1 MDCSP
6 GLKLASALVVLL
18 MGCNFSSA
26 LSGGDSHAA
35 MAAATAS
42 IDALMERAVVKPD
55 HAGPYSVGYM
65 YETIKP
71 STKSYSP
78 TIKFFYPAQSAGQDA
93 AVNSA
98 GAPYPTVVQLTGFGG
113 NVESMNGVATRMASW
128 GLVIAE
134 FEVNWDD
141 WPNCANISDM
151 NDLLDQLE
159 RDNASSSHRLSGMM
173 DTLAFGIHGYSSGG
187 GICLVDAT
195 YIKRFK
201 AVASWASAIGND
213 YLDIL
218 APDFTQPVQLQA
230 GQNDATYKPNAAHA
244 YQVFGPPKA
253 FLEITGGTHQGP
265 YAYDAL
271 ISFFLRYLDGVAEY
285 DHFLYGTGAMDDA
298 ANLNYSLKF
307 TLPNGSFFPPN
318 ITMSAS
324 NTTVDEDGWV
334 FFNCS
339 YEGYLPVGHPK
350 GNFNWD
356 LNSDARVEV
365 SGPYNTTAAW
375 SYPQVAVPRAS
386 MWFQLGNLRLPA
398 NRTAGIL
405 VVNLPPNITAHG
417 ALSAVEDQ
425 TLHFTANASDTPSD
439 IPSLAYKWDFGD
451 GSQGNAQNASHYY
464 KQAGN
469 YTVKL
474 NVKDDDGAEANDQFA
489 VTVQNLPPTVAA
501 RPAVSALKDEEVRFT
516 GSGNDTPSDI
526 ALLQYRWDFGDGAG
540 TEWSTLPDA
549 THTFTRSG
557 NFTTNLSVRDD
568 DGARGGA
575 RTNVTVSNSP
585 PSASIRLPQDRATF
599 NKDEQV
605 RFTGAGA
612 DTPSDARTLTFS
624 WDFGDG
630 NRSDWTPLA
639 ETVHTY
645 TKGGKYLATL
655 WARDPEMALASST
668 VNIVIENAAPT
679 VRLLSPVAATF
690 NEDEKVRF
698 AAEADDTESDRPL
711 LAYSWEIDGKGYVGQ
726 TVELAFTDEGTHG
739 FKVTVTDPE
748 GATDSASGTVNIRNP
763 APKLA
768 ASFAPA
774 RIVESGTVN
783 FTAAVNDTPSDRP
796 VLEVVWDFG
805 DGNTSRGLSVSHVFA
820 RPGSYNGKVTV
831 SDDEN
836 GRAEQAFTILVD
848 AKQVTPPPP
857 PPATPSSS
865 SNSLPLAIG
874 AFAAVLA
881 MGALMALLARRRAKK
896 AP

>member
-1 MDCSP
+1 MDRSP
-6 GLKLASALVVLL
+6 GLKLAAALVVLL
-18 MGCNFSSA
+18 MACNFSSA
-26 LSGGDSHAA
+26 LSGGDAPGTIAGGHA
-35 MAAATAS
+35 S
-42 IDALMERAVVKPD
+42 FDAPLSRAVAKPD

-65 YETIKP
+65 YETITP

-78 TIKFFYPAQSAGQDA
+78 TIKFFYPAQSASQDA
-93 AVNSA
+93 AANSA

-113 NVESMNGVATRMASW
+113 GVESMNGVATRMASW

-159 RDNASSSHRLSGMM
+159 SDNASTSHGLAGMM
-173 DTLAFGIHGYSSGG
+173 DKLAFGIHGYSSGG

-195 YIKRFK
+195 AIKRFK
-201 AVASWASAIGND
+201 AVASWASAIDNG

-230 GQNDATYKPNAAHA
+230 GQNDAGYRPNAAHA

-265 YAYDAL
+265 YDYDAL
-271 ISFFLRYLDGVAEY
+271 ISFFLRYLDGIADY
-285 DHFLYGTGAMDDA
+285 DSYLFGNGAMDDL
-298 ANLNYSLKF
+298 ANGNYSLKF

-350 GNFNWD
+350 GTFNWD

-365 SGPYNTTAAW
+365 SGPYNMTAAW

-398 NRTAGIL
+398 NRTANIL

-417 ALSAVEDQ
+417 DLSAVEDGP
-425 TLHFTANASDTPSD
+425 LYFTADAGDTPSD
-439 IPSLAYKWDFGD
+439 IPSLAYAWDFGD

-474 NVKDDDGAEANDQFA
+474 NVRDDDGAEANDRFN
-489 VTVQNLPPTVAA
+489 VTVRNLPPTAA
-501 RPAVSALKDEEVRFT
+501 ALPAVSALKDAEVRFT
-516 GSGNDTPSDI
+516 GAGNDTPSDMS
-526 ALLQYRWDFGDGAG
+526 LLRYRWDFGDGAG
-540 TEWSTLPDA
+540 SEWSALADA

-557 NFTTNLSVRDD
+557 NFTANLSVKDD
-568 DGARGGA
+568 DGATGAA
-575 RTNVTVSNSP
+575 RTNVTVVNSP
-585 PSASIRLPQDRATF
+585 PSAGIRLPQDRATF
-599 NKDEQV
+599 NKDEEV
-605 RFTGAGA
+605 LFTGAGS

-630 NRSDWTPLA
+630 NRSDWAPHA
-639 ETVHTY
+639 EGSHTY
-645 TKGGKYLATL
+645 TKGGKYTATL
-655 WARDPEMALASST
+655 WARDPEMALARST
-668 VNIVIENAAPT
+668 VNITIENAAPA
-679 VRLLSPVAATF
+679 VKLLSPIAATF

-698 AAEADDTESDRPL
+698 TAEADDTESDRPL
-711 LAYSWEIDGKGYVGQ
+711 LVYLWEIDGKSYEGQ
-726 TVELAFTDEGTHG
+726 TVELVFTEEGARA
-739 FKVTVTDPE
+739 FKVTATDPE
-748 GATDSASGTVNIRNP
+748 GATDTAAGSVNIRNP
-763 APKLA
+763 GPKLTA
-768 ASFAPA
+768 YFAPA
-774 RIVESGTVN
+774 RIVESGSVN
-783 FTAAVNDTPSDRP
+783 FTAAVNDTSSDRP

-805 DGNTSRGLSVSHVFA
+805 DGNTSQGLSVSHVFA
-820 RPGSYNGKVTV
+820 RPGSYNCKVTV
-831 SDDEN
+831 ADDES
-836 GRAEQAFTILVD
+836 GRAEQSFTIIVD
-848 AKQVTPPPP
+848 AEQVTPPPP
-857 PPATPSSS
+857 PPAAPAPS
-865 SNSLPLAIG
+865 SNSLPMAIG
-874 AFAAVLA
+874 AFAVILAV
-881 MGALMALLARRRAKK
+881 GAVMALLIRRRAKK